1 MTIDYSSQVNNRTKI
16 LIENQS
22 IENHRLKRT
31 SAMDHTKR
39 DNKNRTLELI
49 IPKEEIKNLCLN
61 TDEEDNEDEEN
72 EEDKVF

>member
-1 MTIDYSSQVNNRTKI
+1 
-16 LIENQS
+16 
-22 IENHRLKRT
+22 
-31 SAMDHTKR
+31 MDHTKR